1 MKTQRAFTII
11 ELMITVA
18 IAAILITVA
27 VPAMQDMVRN
37 NRLVTQTNLL
47 VSHIQLARSEAIKRS
62 APAVL
67 CRSANP
73 RAASPS
79 CGGTANIWTSG
90 WLVFADVSMAAA
102 PGCELSPDG
111 NGVYDPNLNEIPNN
125 GVDDDGN
132 GCVDDTDVLIRVGEP
147 AAGDIDIHTSANA
160 NANLRYR
167 ANGTLNET
175 GAACFAVCDGR
186 PNPENFGRRIRI
198 QLTGRPALT
207 PGTVLA
213 PLVPATSC
221 DEPAPCP

>member
-79 CGGTANIWTSG
+79 CGGTPNIWTSG

-111 NGVYDPNLNEIPNN
+111 NGVYDPNTDEIPNN
-125 GVDDDGN
+125 GADDDGN

-147 AAGDIDIHTSANA
+147 AAGDIDIRTSVNA
-160 NANLRYR
+160 NADLRYR
-167 ANGTLNET
+167 ANGTLNEA
-175 GAACFAVCDGR
+175 GAARFTICDGR
-186 PNPENFGRRIRI
+186 SSPENFGRRV
-198 QLTGRPALT
+198 QVGPTGRPALT
-207 PGTVLA
+207 VGA
-213 PLVPATSC
+213 AAF
-221 DEPAPCP
+221 PAPASCTNP